1 MTEERNTM
9 EQAPKTERIAERKV
23 FMPRAD
29 VYETAES
36 VIVEADMPGVDE
48 KSLDI
53 TLENDVLTIR
63 GKVEATEFPG
73 HTAAYTEYETG
84 DYERAFTLSQE
95 IDRERIDASIRNG
108 VLRLALPKATQ
119 ARAHKIAVKAQ

>member
-1 MTEERNTM
+1 MSEDRNTV
-9 EQAPKTERIAERKV
+9 EAPNAERMTERKV
-23 FMPRAD
+23 FLPRAD
-29 VYETAES
+29 VYETADG

-53 TLENDVLTIR
+53 TVENDVLTIR
-63 GKVEATEFPG
+63 GKVEAVENPG
-73 HTAAYTEYETG
+73 YKPAYAEYETG
-84 DYERAFTLSQE
+84 DYERAFTLSQD